1 MVLWSAR
8 GDKMVDSKKSTT
20 LNEAQINFLAG
31 AVEGDKMT
39 DPEESTILKEAQ
51 NSLSEHFS

>member
-1 MVLWSAR
+1 
-8 GDKMVDSKKSTT
+8 MVDSKKSTT